1 MLPVIAIVGRPNVGK
16 STLFNTLTQTRDA
29 IVADV
34 PGVTRDRQYGYGR
47 LGPVQYVCID
57 TGGLIEN
64 PSGMDALMRIQTEHA
79 IKEADRLIFVADA
92 RAGLTPQDQFFAN
105 ELRRAGKPVFLAV
118 NKAEGLEG
126 GMAGA
131 DFHGIGLGEPHAI
144 AATHGFGCEELMDL
158 VLEGFPPAPGEDEN
172 EDGRIRIAVIGR
184 PNVGKSTLINRL
196 IGDER
201 LITSEV
207 AGTTRDSILVP
218 FQRDGRDFTL
228 IDTAGVRRRARIED
242 EIEILSVSK
251 TLQAIAE
258 AHVVV
263 MVVDAQDSIGEQDA
277 SVLGMALSRGRALI
291 LAVNKWDNIPP
302 EQREDIRRL
311 LTLKIDFVP
320 FAPLH
325 FVSARHGTGVGEL
338 VASMIRAYEGAMR
351 QMKTPALTKAMEKAM
366 LQHQPPIVRGRRIRL
381 RYAHQGGKNP
391 PRIVVHGSQ
400 AAHVPES
407 YKRYLANMFR
417 EEFDLFATPVAVE
430 FRSDKNPFLKDKPKE
445 KRGLKTSNKE
455 RRDRRITKNR
465 AANPK
470 KGASKQQPGKKSGN
484 RPSKRPSKRSG
495 KR

>member
-16 STLFNTLTQTRDA
+16 STLFNTLTKTRDA

-34 PGVTRDRQYGYGR
+34 PGVTRDRQYGYGK

-57 TGGLIEN
+57 TGGLVEN

-79 IKEADRLIFVADA
+79 IKEADRLIFMADA
-92 RAGLTPQDQFFAN
+92 RAGLTPQDQFFAR
-105 ELRRAGKPVFLAV
+105 ELRKAGKPVFLAV
-118 NKAEGLEG
+118 NKAEGLEAG
-126 GMAGA
+126 IAGA
-131 DFHGIGLGEPHAI
+131 DFHSIGLGEPYAI
-144 AATHGFGCEELMDL
+144 AATHGFGCEDLMDV
-158 VLEGFPPAPGEDEN
+158 VLAGFPPAPSEDEN

-201 LITSEV
+201 LITSEI

-218 FQRDGRDFTL
+218 FERDGREFTL
-228 IDTAGVRRRARIED
+228 IDTAGVRRRAKIDD

-277 SVLGMALSRGRALI
+277 SVLGLALSRGRALI
-291 LAVNKWDNIPP
+291 LAVNKWDNIPM
-302 EQREDIRRL
+302 EKREDIRRL

-325 FVSARHGTGVGEL
+325 FVSARHGTGVGDL
-338 VASMIRAYEGAMR
+338 VASMIRAYEAAMR

-366 LQHQPPIVRGRRIRL
+366 TQHQPPIVRGRRIRL

-391 PRIVVHGSQ
+391 PRIIVHGSQ

-417 EEFDLFATPVAVE
+417 EEFDLFATPVSVE
-430 FRSDKNPFLKDKPKE
+430 FRSDTNPFLKDKPKE

-455 RRDRRITKNR
+455 RRERRIKKDR
-465 AANPK
+465 AKRPPK
-470 KGASKQQPGKKSGN
+470 KK
-484 RPSKRPSKRSG
+484 
-495 KR
+495 

>member
-16 STLFNTLTQTRDA
+16 STLFNTLTKTRDA

-47 LGPVQYVCID
+47 MGPVQYVCID
-57 TGGLIEN
+57 TGGLVEN

-92 RAGLTPQDQFFAN
+92 RAGLTTQDEFFAR
-105 ELRRAGKPVFLAV
+105 ELRRSGKPVYLAV
-118 NKAEGLEG
+118 NKAEGLISG
-126 GMAGA
+126 IAGA
-131 DFHGIGLGEPHAI
+131 DFHTIGLGDPHAI
-144 AATHGFGCEELMDL
+144 SATHGSGCEELMEI
-158 VLEGFPPAPGEDEN
+158 VLAGLPDVPPGEQN

-207 AGTTRDSILVP
+207 AGTTRDSIFVP
-218 FQRDGRDFTL
+218 FERDGREFTM
-228 IDTAGVRRRARIED
+228 IDTAGVRRRAKIDD

-258 AHVVV
+258 AHVVT

-277 SVLGMALSRGRALI
+277 SVLGLALSRGRALI
-291 LAVNKWDNIPP
+291 LAVNKWDNIAP
-302 EQREDIRRL
+302 EQRDDIRRL
-311 LTLKIDFVP
+311 LSLKLDFVP
-320 FAPLH
+320 WAPMH
-325 FVSARHGTGVGEL
+325 FVSARHGTAVGDL
-338 VASMIRAYEGAMR
+338 VHSMIRAYDAAMR
-351 QMKTPALTKAMEKAM
+351 QMKTPQLTKAMEKAM
-366 LQHQPPIVRGRRIRL
+366 VQHQPPIVRGRRIRL

-391 PRIVVHGSQ
+391 PRIIVHGSQ

-417 EEFDLFATPVAVE
+417 EEFDLFATPVSVE
-430 FRSDKNPFLKDKPKE
+430 FRSDVNPFLKDKPKE
-445 KRGLKTSNKE
+445 KRGLKTSQKA
-455 RRDRRITKNR
+455 RRERRITKDR
-465 AANPK
+465 AKRPPK
-470 KGASKQQPGKKSGN
+470 KKGGGTRQPGAPRGRGHRPVNKK
-484 RPSKRPSKRSG
+484 
-495 KR
+495 

>member
-34 PGVTRDRQYGYGR
+34 PGVTRDRQYGYGK
-47 LGPVQYVCID
+47 LGPVPYVCID
-57 TGGLIEN
+57 TGGLVEN

-105 ELRRAGKPVFLAV
+105 ELRRSGKPVFLAV
-118 NKAEGLEG
+118 NKAEGLETG
-126 GMAGA
+126 IAGA

-144 AATHGFGCEELMDL
+144 AATHGFGVEELMDIAL
-158 VLEGFPPAPGEDEN
+158 AGFPPAPAEDDN
-172 EDGRIRIAVIGR
+172 EDGRIKIAVIGR

-242 EIEILSVSK
+242 EVEILSVSK

-258 AHVVV
+258 AHVVT

-277 SVLGMALSRGRALI
+277 SVLGLALSRGRALI
-291 LAVNKWDNIPP
+291 LAVNKWDNIPM
-302 EQREDIRRL
+302 EKREDIRRL

-325 FVSARHGTGVGEL
+325 FVSARHGTGVGDL
-338 VASMIRAYEGAMR
+338 VASMIRAYEAAMR
-351 QMKTPALTKAMEKAM
+351 QMKTQELTRTMQAAMM
-366 LQHQPPIVRGRRIRL
+366 QHQPPIVRGRRIRL
-381 RYAHQGGKNP
+381 RYAHQGGRNP
-391 PRIVVHGSQ
+391 PRIIVHGSQ

-407 YKRYLANMFR
+407 YKRYLANVFR
-417 EEFDLFATPVAVE
+417 DKFDLFATPVSVE
-430 FRSDKNPFLKDKPKE
+430 FRSDVNPFVGDKPKE

-455 RRDRRITKNR
+455 RRERRIRKDR
-465 AANPK
+465 AKRPPK
-470 KGASKQQPGKKSGN
+470 KKK
-484 RPSKRPSKRSG
+484 R
-495 KR
+495 

>member
-57 TGGLIEN
+57 TGGLVEN

-79 IKEADRLIFVADA
+79 IREADRLIFIADA
-92 RAGLTPQDQFFAN
+92 RAGLTPQDQFFAR
-105 ELRRAGKPVFLAV
+105 ELRRSGKPVFLAV
-118 NKAEGLEG
+118 NKAEGLEA

-131 DFHGIGLGEPHAI
+131 DFHTHRARRAARDLRDARLRLRRAHGHRARGISAGARRGRGA
-144 AATHGFGCEELMDL
+144 
-158 VLEGFPPAPGEDEN
+158 

-218 FQRDGRDFTL
+218 FERDGREFTL
-228 IDTAGVRRRARIED
+228 IDTAGVRRRAKIDD
-242 EIEILSVSK
+242 EIEHLSVSK

-258 AHVVV
+258 AHVVT

-277 SVLGMALSRGRALI
+277 SVLGLALSRGRALI

-302 EQREDIRRL
+302 EQREEIRRL
-311 LTLKIDFVP
+311 LHAQDRF
-320 FAPLH
+320 
-325 FVSARHGTGVGEL
+325 
-338 VASMIRAYEGAMR
+338 RA
-351 QMKTPALTKAMEKAM
+351 
-366 LQHQPPIVRGRRIRL
+366 VR
-381 RYAHQGGKNP
+381 AD
-391 PRIVVHGSQ
+391 
-400 AAHVPES
+400 A
-407 YKRYLANMFR
+407 FR
-417 EEFDLFATPVAVE
+417 E
-430 FRSDKNPFLKDKPKE
+430 
-445 KRGLKTSNKE
+445 
-455 RRDRRITKNR
+455 R
-465 AANPK
+465 AAWHRRRR
-470 KGASKQQPGKKSGN
+470 AR
-484 RPSKRPSKRSG
+484 RPR
-495 KR
+495 

>member
-34 PGVTRDRQYGYGR
+34 PGVTRDRQYGYGK
-47 LGPVQYVCID
+47 LGAVPYVCID
-57 TGGLIEN
+57 TGGLVEN

-79 IKEADRLIFVADA
+79 IREADRLIFVADA
-92 RAGLTPQDQFFAN
+92 RSGLTPQDQFFAR
-105 ELRRAGKPVFLAV
+105 ELRRSGKPVFLAV
-118 NKAEGLEG
+118 NKAEGLEAG
-126 GMAGA
+126 VAGA
-131 DFHGIGLGEPHAI
+131 DFHSIGLGEPYAI
-144 AATHGFGCEELMDL
+144 AATHGFGCEDLMDV
-158 VLEGFPPAPGEDEN
+158 VLAGFPPARAEDEN

-242 EIEILSVSK
+242 QVEILSVSK

-258 AHVVV
+258 AHVVT

-277 SVLGMALSRGRALI
+277 SVLGLALSRGRALI
-291 LAVNKWDNIPP
+291 LAVKKRDNIAP

-325 FVSARHGTGVGEL
+325 FVSARHGTGVGDL
-338 VASMIRAYEGAMR
+338 VASMIRAYEAAMR
-351 QMKTPALTKAMEKAM
+351 QMKTPALTKAMERAM
-366 LQHQPPIVRGRRIRL
+366 TQHQPPIVRGRRIRL

-391 PRIVVHGSQ
+391 PRIIVHGSQ

-417 EEFDLFATPVAVE
+417 EEFDLFATPVSVE
-430 FRSDKNPFLKDKPKE
+430 FRSDVNPFLKDKPKE

-455 RRDRRITKNR
+455 RRERRIRKDR
-465 AANPK
+465 AKRPPK
-470 KGASKQQPGKKSGN
+470 K
-484 RPSKRPSKRSG
+484 
-495 KR
+495 

>member
-57 TGGLIEN
+57 TGGLVEN
-64 PSGMDALMRIQTEHA
+64 PIGMDALMRIQTEHA
-79 IKEADRLIFVADA
+79 IKEADRLIFVTDA
-92 RAGLTPQDQFFAN
+92 RAGLTTQDQFFAR
-105 ELRRAGKPVFLAV
+105 ELRRSGKPVYLAV
-118 NKAEGLEG
+118 NKAEGLISG
-126 GMAGA
+126 IAGA
-131 DFHGIGLGEPHAI
+131 DFHTIGLGEPHAI
-144 AATHGFGCEELMDL
+144 SATHGSGCEELMEI
-158 VLEGFPPAPGEDEN
+158 VLAGLPNVTPGEQN

-207 AGTTRDSILVP
+207 AGTTRDSIFVP
-218 FQRDGRDFTL
+218 FERDGREFTM
-228 IDTAGVRRRARIED
+228 IDTAGVRRRAKIDD

-258 AHVVV
+258 AHVVT

-277 SVLGMALSRGRALI
+277 SVLGLALSRGRALI

-302 EQREDIRRL
+302 EQREEIRRL

-320 FAPLH
+320 WAPMH
-325 FVSARHGTGVGEL
+325 FVSARHGTAVGDL
-338 VASMIRAYEGAMR
+338 VASMIRAYDAAMR
-351 QMKTPALTKAMEKAM
+351 QMKTPQLTKAMEKAM
-366 LQHQPPIVRGRRIRL
+366 VQH
-381 RYAHQGGKNP
+381 P
-391 PRIVVHGSQ
+391 PRIIVHGSQ

-417 EEFDLFATPVAVE
+417 DEFDLFATPVSVE
-430 FRSDKNPFLKDKPKE
+430 FRSDVNPFLKDKPKE
-445 KRGLKTSNKE
+445 KRGLKTSQAARRE
-455 RRDRRITKNR
+455 RRIKKDRAKRP
-465 AANPK
+465 AK
-470 KGASKQQPGKKSGN
+470 KGGGAQPPRGAPRGRPN
-484 RPSKRPSKRSG
+484 RPA
-495 KR
+495 

>member
-16 STLFNTLTQTRDA
+16 STLFNTLTRTRDA

-57 TGGLIEN
+57 TGGLVEN

-92 RAGLTPQDQFFAN
+92 RAGLTTQDQFFAN
-105 ELRRAGKPVFLAV
+105 ELRRSGKPVFLAV
-118 NKAEGLEG
+118 NKAEGLETG
-126 GMAGA
+126 LAGA
-131 DFHGIGLGEPHAI
+131 DFHGIGLGEPYAI
-144 AATHGFGCEELMDL
+144 AATHGFGCEELMDI
-158 VLEGFPPAPGEDEN
+158 VLAGFPPAPPEDEN
-172 EDGRIRIAVIGR
+172 PDGRIRIAVIGR

-228 IDTAGVRRRARIED
+228 IDTAGVRRRAKIDD
-242 EIEILSVSK
+242 EVEILSVSK

-277 SVLGMALSRGRALI
+277 SVLGLALSRGRALI

-302 EQREDIRRL
+302 EQREEIKRL
-311 LTLKIDFVP
+311 LSLKIDFVP
-320 FAPLH
+320 FAPMH
-325 FVSARHGTGVGEL
+325 FVSARHGTGVGDL
-338 VASMIRAYEGAMR
+338 VASMIRAYEAAMR

-366 LQHQPPIVRGRRIRL
+366 VQHQPPIVRGRRIRL

-391 PRIVVHGSQ
+391 PRIIVHGSQ

-417 EEFDLFATPVAVE
+417 DEFDLFATPVSVE
-430 FRSDKNPFLKDKPKE
+430 FRSDTNPFLKDKPKE
-445 KRGLKTSNKE
+445 KRGLKTSQKA
-455 RRDRRITKNR
+455 RRERRITKDR
-465 AANPK
+465 AKRPPK
-470 KGASKQQPGKKSGN
+470 KGAGPAQQRGAPRGRAN
-484 RPSKRPSKRSG
+484 RPVNKK
-495 KR
+495 

>member
-57 TGGLIEN
+57 TGGLVEN

-92 RAGLTPQDQFFAN
+92 RAGLTPQDHFFAN
-105 ELRRAGKPVFLAV
+105 ELRRSGKPVFLAV
-118 NKAEGLEG
+118 NKAEGLET

-144 AATHGFGCEELMDL
+144 AATHGFGCEELMDI
-158 VLEGFPPAPGEDEN
+158 VLAGFPLAPPEDEN

-196 IGDER
+196 IGDDR

-277 SVLGMALSRGRALI
+277 SVLGLALSRGRALI
-291 LAVNKWDNIPP
+291 LAVNKWDNIPV
-302 EQREDIRRL
+302 EQREEIKRL

-325 FVSARHGTGVGEL
+325 FVSARHGTGVGDL
-338 VASMIRAYEGAMR
+338 VASMIRAYEAAMR
-351 QMKTPALTKAMEKAM
+351 QMKTPALTRCMEKAM
-366 LQHQPPIVRGRRIRL
+366 VQHQPPIVRGRRIRL

-407 YKRYLANMFR
+407 YKRYLANVFR
-417 EEFDLFATPVAVE
+417 EEFDLFATPVSVE
-430 FRSDKNPFLKDKPKE
+430 FRSDTNPFLKDKPKE
-445 KRGLKTSNKE
+445 KRGLKTAQKA
-455 RRDRRITKNR
+455 RRDRRIKKDR
-465 AANPK
+465 AKRPPKRPK
-470 KGASKQQPGKKSGN
+470 K
-484 RPSKRPSKRSG
+484 RS
-495 KR
+495 

>member
-57 TGGLIEN
+57 TGGLVAN

-79 IKEADRLIFVADA
+79 IREADRLIFVADA

-105 ELRRAGKPVFLAV
+105 ELRRSGKPVFLAV
-118 NKAEGLEG
+118 NKAEGLET

-131 DFHGIGLGEPHAI
+131 DFHGIGLGEPFAI
-144 AATHGFGCEELMDL
+144 AATHGFGCEELMDV
-158 VLEGFPPAPGEDEN
+158 VLAGLPPVPSGDQN

-218 FQRDGRDFTL
+218 FERDGREFML

-242 EIEILSVSK
+242 EVEILSVSK

-277 SVLGMALSRGRALI
+277 SVLGLALSRGRALI
-291 LAVNKWDNIPP
+291 LAVNKWDNIVP

-338 VASMIRAYEGAMR
+338 VASMIRAYEAAMR
-351 QMKTPALTKAMEKAM
+351 QMKTPALTKAMERAM
-366 LQHQPPIVRGRRIRL
+366 TQHQPPIVRGRRIRL

-391 PRIVVHGSQ
+391 PRIIVHGSQ

-407 YKRYLANMFR
+407 YKRYLANVFR

-430 FRSDKNPFLKDKPKE
+430 FRSDTNPFLKDKPKE

-455 RRDRRITKNR
+455 RRERRIKKDR
-465 AANPK
+465 A
-470 KGASKQQPGKKSGN
+470 
-484 RPSKRPSKRSG
+484 KRPAK
-495 KR
+495 KK

>member
-57 TGGLIEN
+57 TGGLVEN

-92 RAGLTPQDQFFAN
+92 RAGLTTAGSVLRAAN
-105 ELRRAGKPVFLAV
+105 CAAPASRCSSRSTRPRASIS
-118 NKAEGLEG
+118 

-131 DFHGIGLGEPHAI
+131 DFHTIGLGEPHAI
-144 AATHGFGCEELMDL
+144 SATHGSGCEDLMDI
-158 VLEGFPPAPGEDEN
+158 VLAGFPPAPPDDEN

-218 FQRDGRDFTL
+218 FERDGREFTL
-228 IDTAGVRRRARIED
+228 IDTAGVRRRAKIDD
-242 EIEILSVSK
+242 EVEILSVSK

-258 AHVVV
+258 AHVVT

-277 SVLGMALSRGRALI
+277 SVLGLALSRGRALI

-302 EQREDIRRL
+302 EQRDDIRRL

-325 FVSARHGTGVGEL
+325 FVSARHGTGVGDL
-338 VASMIRAYEGAMR
+338 VASMIRAYEAAMR

-366 LQHQPPIVRGRRIRL
+366 VQHQPPIVRGRRIRL

-391 PRIVVHGSQ
+391 PRIIVHGSQ

-417 EEFDLFATPVAVE
+417 DEFDLFATPVSVE
-430 FRSDKNPFLKDKPKE
+430 FRSDVNPFLKDKPKE
-445 KRGLKTSNKE
+445 KRGLKTSQKE
-455 RRDRRITKNR
+455 RRERRIKKDR
-465 AANPK
+465 AKRPPK
-470 KGASKQQPGKKSGN
+470 KKRRCHAQRGAPRGRAN
-484 RPSKRPSKRSG
+484 RPVNKK
-495 KR
+495 

>member
-16 STLFNTLTQTRDA
+16 STLFNTLTKTRDA

-57 TGGLIEN
+57 TGGLVEN

-79 IKEADRLIFVADA
+79 IREADRLIFVADA
-92 RAGLTPQDQFFAN
+92 RDGLTTQDQFFAN

-118 NKAEGLEG
+118 NKAEGLIS

-131 DFHGIGLGEPHAI
+131 DFHSIGLGEPYAI
-144 AATHGFGCEELMDL
+144 SATHGSGCEDLMDI
-158 VLEGFPPAPGEDEN
+158 VLAGFPPTPSDDQEP

-218 FQRDGRDFTL
+218 FERDGRSFTL
-228 IDTAGVRRRARIED
+228 IDTAGVRRRAKIED
-242 EIEILSVSK
+242 EVEILSVSK

-263 MVVDAQDSIGEQDA
+263 MVVDAQDSIGDQDA
-277 SVLGMALSRGRALI
+277 SVLGIALSRGRALI
-291 LAVNKWDNIPP
+291 LAVNKWDNIPTDK
-302 EQREDIRRL
+302 REDIKRL
-311 LTLKIDFVP
+311 LSLKLDFVP
-320 FAPLH
+320 FAPMH
-325 FVSARHGTGVGEL
+325 FVSARHGTGVGDL
-338 VASMIRAYEGAMR
+338 VASMIRAYEAAMR

-366 LQHQPPIVRGRRIRL
+366 VQHQPPIVRGRRIRL
-381 RYAHQGGKNP
+381 RYAHQGGRNP
-391 PRIVVHGSQ
+391 PRIIVHGSQ

-417 EEFDLFATPVAVE
+417 DEFDLFATPVMVE
-430 FRSDKNPFLKDKPKE
+430 FRSDTNPFLKDKPKE
-445 KRGLKTSNKE
+445 KRGLKTSQKE
-455 RRDRRITKNR
+455 RRSRRITKDR
-465 AANPK
+465 AKRPPK
-470 KGASKQQPGKKSGN
+470 KKGGGTAKRGAPRGRSN
-484 RPSKRPSKRSG
+484 RPVNKK
-495 KR
+495 

>member
-34 PGVTRDRQYGYGR
+34 PGVTRDRQYGYGK
-47 LGPVQYVCID
+47 LGAVPYVCID
-57 TGGLIEN
+57 TGGLVEN
-64 PSGMDALMRIQTEHA
+64 PSGMDALMRVQTEHA
-79 IKEADRLIFVADA
+79 IREADRLIFMVDA
-92 RAGLTPQDQFFAN
+92 RAGLTPQDQFFAR
-105 ELRRAGKPVFLAV
+105 ELRRSGKPVFLAV
-118 NKAEGLEG
+118 NKAEGLEAG
-126 GMAGA
+126 LAGA
-131 DFHGIGLGEPHAI
+131 DFHTIGLGEPIAI
-144 AATHGFGCEELMDL
+144 AATHGFGCEDLMDI
-158 VLEGFPPAPGEDEN
+158 VLAGFPPAPPEDEN

-201 LITSEV
+201 LITSEI

-228 IDTAGVRRRARIED
+228 IDTAGVRRRAKIDDQIEF
-242 EIEILSVSK
+242 LSVSK

-258 AHVVV
+258 AHVVT

-277 SVLGMALSRGRALI
+277 SVLGLALSRGRALI
-291 LAVNKWDNIPP
+291 LAVNKWDNIPM
-302 EQREDIRRL
+302 EQRDEIRRL

-325 FVSARHGTGVGEL
+325 FVSARHGTGVGDL
-338 VASMIRAYEGAMR
+338 VASMIRAYEAAMR
-351 QMKTPALTKAMEKAM
+351 QMKTQELTRTMEAAII
-366 LQHQPPIVRGRRIRL
+366 QHQPPIVRGRRIRL
-381 RYAHQGGKNP
+381 RYAHQGGRNP

-407 YKRYLANMFR
+407 YKRYLANVFR
-417 EEFDLFATPVAVE
+417 ERFDLFATPVAVE
-430 FRSDKNPFLKDKPKE
+430 FRSDVNPFVGDKPKE

-455 RRDRRITKNR
+455 RRERRIKKDR
-465 AANPK
+465 AKRPPK
-470 KGASKQQPGKKSGN
+470 KKGRGK
-484 RPSKRPSKRSG
+484 
-495 KR
+495 

>member
-16 STLFNTLTQTRDA
+16 STLFNTLTKTRDA

-57 TGGLIEN
+57 TGGLVEN
-64 PSGMDALMRIQTEHA
+64 PIGMDALMRIQTEHA

-92 RAGLTPQDQFFAN
+92 RAGLTPQDQFFAQRTAA
-105 ELRRAGKPVFLAV
+105 LGQAGVPRGQQGRGSRSAAWRARISTPSVSASRMRSPPRT
-118 NKAEGLEG
+118 AS
-126 GMAGA
+126 
-131 DFHGIGLGEPHAI
+131 
-144 AATHGFGCEELMDL
+144 GCEELMDV
-158 VLEGFPPAPGEDEN
+158 VLAGFPHGAAEDEQN

-218 FQRDGRDFTL
+218 FERDGREFTL
-228 IDTAGVRRRARIED
+228 IDTAGVRRRAKIDD

-258 AHVVV
+258 AHVVT

-277 SVLGMALSRGRALI
+277 SVLGLALSRGRALI

-302 EQREDIRRL
+302 EQRDEIRRL

-320 FAPLH
+320 FAPMH
-325 FVSARHGTGVGEL
+325 FVSARHGTGVGDL
-338 VASMIRAYEGAMR
+338 VASMIRAYEAAMR
-351 QMKTPALTKAMEKAM
+351 QMKTPA
-366 LQHQPPIVRGRRIRL
+366 
-381 RYAHQGGKNP
+381 AHQG
-391 PRIVVHGSQ
+391 HG
-400 AAHVPES
+400 E
-407 YKRYLANMFR
+407 
-417 EEFDLFATPVAVE
+417 
-430 FRSDKNPFLKDKPKE
+430 
-445 KRGLKTSNKE
+445 
-455 RRDRRITKNR
+455 
-465 AANPK
+465 
-470 KGASKQQPGKKSGN
+470 GA
-484 RPSKRPSKRSG
+484 
-495 KR
+495 